1 MQHQLSE
8 EQRVLLLLPT
18 RTYRATDFLAAALKL
33 NVEVV
38 IASEEA
44 ATTADLSPRHTLVL
58 DFSTPS
64 QATQT
69 IVEFADNYPIAA
81 IIGVDDDTTLL
92 ATTASEALGIPH
104 NPVDS
109 AKATRNKYLLRHT
122 LATNG
127 VSGPAYQRF
136 SIEDNPAEIAAQI
149 GTDTYVS
156 FPCIIKPLSLSASR
170 GVIRADTPAEFI
182 EAFQRTAKLLRTLQ
196 ASTIPSVSHQ
206 NTSLQRSGRRL
217 ERKTPQESN
226 LRSLSA
232 RKIKKPAQ
240 YLLVEDYIPGIEVAL
255 EGILLDGELKTL
267 ALFDKPDP
275 LEGPFFEETL
285 YVTPSRLSME
295 VQEALHQAT
304 AEAAHALGLK
314 HGPTHAELRYN
325 DKGAHLIEIAARTIG
340 GLCARTLRF
349 GTGMSLE
356 ELVIRHAIGQQVEEL
371 HREQQAAGVMMIPVP
386 KAGILGEVRGKTA
399 AHCVDGIVEVNITIP
414 IGGEVVP
421 LPEGARYL
429 GFIFARAETP
439 ETVEAALREAHRQL
453 KFVILA

>member
-1 MQHQLSE
+1 MSRFNSLKE
-8 EQRVLLLLPT
+8 PRVLLLLPT
-18 RTYRATDFLAAALKL
+18 RTYRATDFLEAALKL

-38 IASEEA
+38 VASEET
-44 ATTADLSPRHTLVL
+44 ATTANLSPRHSLVL
-58 DFSTPS
+58 DFSAPAA
-64 QATQT
+64 ATQT
-69 IVEFADNYPIAA
+69 IVEFAETHPITA
-81 IIGVDDDTTLL
+81 IVGVDDDTTLL
-92 ATTASEALGIPH
+92 ATTASEALGLPH

-109 AKATRNKYLLRHT
+109 AKATRNKYLLRQT

-127 VSGPAYQRF
+127 VSVPAYQRF
-136 SIEDNPAEIAAQI
+136 SIEDDPDEIAAKL
-149 GTDTYVS
+149 GTDTQVD
-156 FPCIIKPLSLSASR
+156 FPCILKPLSLSASR
-170 GVIRADTPAEFI
+170 GVIKADAPAEFI

-196 ASTIPSVSHQ
+196 ESTEPP
-206 NTSLQRSGRRL
+206 
-217 ERKTPQESN
+217 TP
-226 LRSLSA
+226 
-232 RKIKKPAQ
+232 
-240 YLLVEDYIPGIEVAL
+240 YLLVENYIPGIEVAL
-255 EGILLDGELKTL
+255 EGILLDGELKIL

-285 YVTPSRLSME
+285 YVTPSRLSVE
-295 VQEALHQAT
+295 VQEALHRAT
-304 AEAAHALGLK
+304 AEAADALGLR
-314 HGPTHAELRYN
+314 HGPIHAELRYN

-356 ELVIRHAIGQQVEEL
+356 ELVIRHAIGLQVEEL
-371 HREQQAAGVMMIPVP
+371 QREKRAAGVMMIPVP

-439 ETVEAALREAHRQL
+439 EAVESALREAHRQL
-453 KFVILA
+453 EFVIFA

>member
-1 MQHQLSE
+1 MTDKL
-8 EQRVLLLLPT
+8 RVLLLLPT
-18 RTYRATDFLAAALKL
+18 RTYRATDFLEAALKL

-38 IASEEA
+38 VASEEA

-58 DFSTPS
+58 DFSAPAA
-64 QATQT
+64 ATQT
-69 IVEFADNYPIAA
+69 IVEFAETYPITA
-81 IIGVDDDTTLL
+81 IVGVDDDTTLL
-92 ATTASEALGIPH
+92 ATTASEALGLPH

-109 AKATRNKYLLRHT
+109 AKATRNKYLLRQT

-127 VSGPAYQRF
+127 VSVPAYQRF
-136 SIEDNPAEIAAQI
+136 SIEDDPAEISAKL
-149 GTDTYVS
+149 GTDTQIV

-170 GVIRADTPAEFI
+170 GVIKADTPAEFI
-182 EAFQRTAKLLRTLQ
+182 EAFQRTSKLLQTLQ
-196 ASTIPSVSHQ
+196 GSTDPP
-206 NTSLQRSGRRL
+206 
-217 ERKTPQESN
+217 TP
-226 LRSLSA
+226 
-232 RKIKKPAQ
+232 

-285 YVTPSRLSME
+285 YVTPSRLSVE
-295 VQEALHQAT
+295 VQGALHRAT
-304 AEAAHALGLK
+304 AEAADALGLR
-314 HGPTHAELRYN
+314 HGPIHAELRHN

-356 ELVIRHAIGQQVEEL
+356 ELVIRHAIGQPVEAL
-371 HREQQAAGVMMIPVP
+371 QREKRAAGVMMIPVP

-439 ETVEAALREAHRQL
+439 EAVESALREAHRQL
-453 KFVILA
+453 EFVILA

>member
-8 EQRVLLLLPT
+8 EPRVLLLLPT
-18 RTYRATDFLAAALKL
+18 RTYRATDFLEAALKL

-38 IASEEA
+38 VASEEA

-58 DFSTPS
+58 DFSAPTA
-64 QATQT
+64 ATQI
-69 IVEFADNYPIAA
+69 IVEFAETYPIAA
-81 IIGVDDDTTLL
+81 IVGVDDDTTLL
-92 ATTASEALGIPH
+92 ATAASEALGLPH

-127 VSGPAYQRF
+127 VSVPAYQRV
-136 SIEDNPAEIAAQI
+136 SIQDDAAEIAAKL
-149 GTDTYVS
+149 GTDTHVS

-170 GVIRADTPAEFI
+170 GVIRADTPAEFV
-182 EAFQRTAKLLRTLQ
+182 EAFQRTTKLLHAL
-196 ASTIPSVSHQ
+196 
-206 NTSLQRSGRRL
+206 
-217 ERKTPQESN
+217 QESTDP
-226 LRSLSA
+226 
-232 RKIKKPAQ
+232 PAQ

-255 EGILLDGELKTL
+255 EGMLLDGELKTL

-295 VQEALHQAT
+295 VQAALHRAT
-304 AEAAHALGLK
+304 AEAADALGLR
-314 HGPTHAELRYN
+314 HGPIHAELRYN
-325 DKGAHLIEIAARTIG
+325 DTGAHLIEIAARTIG

-371 HREQQAAGVMMIPVP
+371 QREQQAAGVMMIPVP

-399 AHCVDGIVEVNITIP
+399 AYCVDGIVEVNITIP

-439 ETVEAALREAHRQL
+439 EAVESALREAHRQL
-453 KFVILA
+453 EFVILA

>member
-1 MQHQLSE
+1 MQQQPVE
-8 EQRVLLLLPT
+8 KQCVLLLLPT
-18 RTYRATDFLAAALKL
+18 RTYRATDFLEAALKL
-33 NVEVV
+33 GVEVV
-38 IASEEA
+38 VASEET

-58 DFSTPS
+58 DFGAPVA
-64 QATQT
+64 ATQA
-69 IVEFADNYPIAA
+69 IAEFAKTYPIAA

-92 ATTASEALGIPH
+92 ATTASEALGLPH
-104 NPVDS
+104 NPVAS
-109 AKATRNKYLLRHT
+109 AKATRDKYLLRHT
-122 LATNG
+122 LETNG
-127 VSGPAYQRF
+127 VSVPAYQRF
-136 SIEDNPAEIAAQI
+136 SIHDDPTEIVGVGLPNPDN
-149 GTDTYVS
+149 TTTRVS

-170 GVIRADTPAEFI
+170 GVIRANTPTEFV
-182 EAFQRTAKLLRTLQ
+182 EAFQRTAKLLHTLQ
-196 ASTIPSVSHQ
+196 EDIEHQ
-206 NTSLQRSGRRL
+206 HRS
-217 ERKTPQESN
+217 
-226 LRSLSA
+226 
-232 RKIKKPAQ
+232 Q

-285 YVTPSRLSME
+285 YITPSCLSVD
-295 VQEALHQAT
+295 VQEALHCAT
-304 AEAAHALGLK
+304 AEAADALGLR
-314 HGPTHAELRYN
+314 HGPIHAELRYN

-356 ELVIRHAIGQQVEEL
+356 ELVIRHAIGEGVETL
-371 HREQQAAGVMMIPVP
+371 QREHQAAGVMMIPVP

-399 AHCVDGIVEVNITIP
+399 AHRIDGIVEVNITIP

-439 ETVEAALREAHRQL
+439 EAVEEALREAHRRL
-453 KFVILA
+453 EFTILP

>member
-1 MQHQLSE
+1 MTNKP
-8 EQRVLLLLPT
+8 RVLLLLPT
-18 RTYRATDFLAAALKL
+18 RTYRATDFLEAALKL
-33 NVEVV
+33 NVEVIV
-38 IASEEA
+38 ASEEV

-58 DFSTPS
+58 DFSAPTA
-64 QATQT
+64 ATQT
-69 IVEFADNYPIAA
+69 IVEFAETYPIAA
-81 IIGVDDDTTLL
+81 IVGVDDDTTLL
-92 ATTASEALGIPH
+92 ATIASEALRLPH
-104 NPVDS
+104 NPIDA

-127 VSGPAYQRF
+127 VSVPAYQRF
-136 SIEDNPAEIAAQI
+136 SIEDDPAEIVGVGSPNPYST
-149 GTDTYVS
+149 GTQVD
-156 FPCIIKPLSLSASR
+156 FPCVIKPLSLSASR
-170 GVIRADTPAEFI
+170 GVIRANTPTEFI

-196 ASTIPSVSHQ
+196 ASEDP
-206 NTSLQRSGRRL
+206 
-217 ERKTPQESN
+217 
-226 LRSLSA
+226 
-232 RKIKKPAQ
+232 PAQ
-240 YLLVEDYIPGIEVAL
+240 YLLVEDYIPGIEVAV

-295 VQEALHQAT
+295 VQEALHRAT
-304 AEAAHALGLK
+304 AEAAHALGLR
-314 HGPTHAELRYN
+314 HGPIHAELRYN

-371 HREQQAAGVMMIPVP
+371 QREQQAAGVMMMPVP

-399 AHCVDGIVEVNITIP
+399 AYRVDGIVEVNITIP

-439 ETVEAALREAHRQL
+439 EAVEAALREAHQRL
-453 KFVILA
+453 EFVILA

>member
-1 MQHQLSE
+1 MQHQSLE
-8 EQRVLLLLPT
+8 KTRVLLLLPT
-18 RTYRATDFLAAALKL
+18 RTYRATDFLEAALKL

-38 IASEEA
+38 VASEEA

-58 DFSTPS
+58 DFSAPTA
-64 QATQT
+64 ATQA
-69 IVEFADNYPIAA
+69 IVEFAETYPIAA
-81 IIGVDDDTTLL
+81 IVGVDDDTTLL
-92 ATTASEALGIPH
+92 ATIASEALGLPH
-104 NPVDS
+104 NPIDS
-109 AKATRNKYLLRHT
+109 AKATRNKYRLRHT

-127 VSGPAYQRF
+127 VSVPAYQRF
-136 SIEDNPAEIAAQI
+136 SIQDDAAEIV
-149 GTDTYVS
+149 GVGSPNPYRTDSQVV
-156 FPCIIKPLSLSASR
+156 FPCVIKPLSLSASR

-182 EAFQRTAKLLRTLQ
+182 EAFQRTTKLLHTLQ
-196 ASTIPSVSHQ
+196 
-206 NTSLQRSGRRL
+206 
-217 ERKTPQESN
+217 ESDDP
-226 LRSLSA
+226 
-232 RKIKKPAQ
+232 PAQ

-285 YVTPSRLSME
+285 YVTPSRLSMDI
-295 VQEALHQAT
+295 QEALHRAT
-304 AEAAHALGLK
+304 AEAADALGLR
-314 HGPTHAELRYN
+314 HGPIHAELRYN

-356 ELVIRHAIGQQVEEL
+356 ELVIRHAIGQPVEAL
-371 HREQQAAGVMMIPVP
+371 QREQHAAGVMMIPVP

-414 IGGEVVP
+414 VGGEVVP

-429 GFIFARAETP
+429 GFIFARADTP
-439 ETVEAALREAHRQL
+439 EVVEAALREAHRRL
-453 KFVILA
+453 EFVILP

>member
-1 MQHQLSE
+1 MTHK
-8 EQRVLLLLPT
+8 QRVLLLLPT
-18 RTYRATDFLAAALKL
+18 RTYRATDFLEAALKL

-38 IASEEA
+38 VASEEM
-44 ATTADLSPRHTLVL
+44 ATTADVSPRQTLVL

-64 QATQT
+64 AATQT
-69 IVEFADNYPIAA
+69 IVEFAETYPIAA
-81 IIGVDDDTTLL
+81 IVGVDDDTTLL
-92 ATTASEALGIPH
+92 ATTASEALGLPH

-127 VSGPAYQRF
+127 VSVPAYQRF
-136 SIEDNPAEIAAQI
+136 SIEDNPAEIV
-149 GTDTYVS
+149 GVGLPNPYSPDTYVR

-170 GVIRADTPAEFI
+170 GVIRANTPAEFI
-182 EAFQRTAKLLRTLQ
+182 EAFQRTAKLIRTLQ
-196 ASTIPSVSHQ
+196 KSEEP
-206 NTSLQRSGRRL
+206 
-217 ERKTPQESN
+217 
-226 LRSLSA
+226 
-232 RKIKKPAQ
+232 PAQ

-255 EGILLDGELKTL
+255 EGILLAGELKTL

-295 VQEALHQAT
+295 VQEALHRAT
-304 AEAAHALGLK
+304 AEAAHALGLR
-314 HGPTHAELRYN
+314 HGPIHAELRYN
-325 DKGAHLIEIAARTIG
+325 DTGAHLIEIAARTIG

-371 HREQQAAGVMMIPVP
+371 QREQQAAGVMMIPVP

-399 AHCVDGIVEVNITIP
+399 AHCVEGIVEVNITIP

-429 GFIFARAETP
+429 SFIFARAETP
-439 ETVEAALREAHRQL
+439 EAVETALREAHRRL
-453 KFVILA
+453 AFIILA

>member
-1 MQHQLSE
+1 MTHK
-8 EQRVLLLLPT
+8 QRVLLLLPT
-18 RTYRATDFLAAALKL
+18 RTYRATDFLEAALKL

-38 IASEEA
+38 VASEET
-44 ATTADLSPRHTLVL
+44 ATTADVSPRQTLVL
-58 DFSTPS
+58 DFSAPS
-64 QATQT
+64 AATQT
-69 IVEFADNYPIAA
+69 IVEFAETYPIAA
-81 IIGVDDDTTLL
+81 IVGVDDDTTLL
-92 ATTASEALGIPH
+92 ATTASEALGLPH

-127 VSGPAYQRF
+127 VSVPAYQRF
-136 SIEDNPAEIAAQI
+136 SIEDNPAEIVGI
-149 GTDTYVS
+149 GLPNPYSPDTYVR

-182 EAFQRTAKLLRTLQ
+182 EAFQWTAKLLRTLQ
-196 ASTIPSVSHQ
+196 KSEDP
-206 NTSLQRSGRRL
+206 
-217 ERKTPQESN
+217 
-226 LRSLSA
+226 
-232 RKIKKPAQ
+232 PAQ

-255 EGILLDGELKTL
+255 EGILLAGELKTL

-285 YVTPSRLSME
+285 YVTPSRLSIE
-295 VQEALHQAT
+295 VQAALHRAT
-304 AEAAHALGLK
+304 AEAAHALGLR
-314 HGPTHAELRYN
+314 HGPIHAELRYN
-325 DKGAHLIEIAARTIG
+325 DTGAHLIEIAARTIG

-371 HREQQAAGVMMIPVP
+371 QREQQAAGVMMIPVP

-399 AHCVDGIVEVNITIP
+399 AHCVEGIVEVNITIP

-439 ETVEAALREAHRQL
+439 EAVETALREAHRRL
-453 KFVILA
+453 AFIILA

>member
-8 EQRVLLLLPT
+8 EPRVLLLLPT
-18 RTYRATDFLAAALKL
+18 RTYRATDFLEAALKL

-38 IASEEA
+38 VASEEA

-58 DFSTPS
+58 DFSAPTV
-64 QATQT
+64 ATQI
-69 IVEFADNYPIAA
+69 IVEFAETYPIAA
-81 IIGVDDDTTLL
+81 IVGVDDDTTLL
-92 ATTASEALGIPH
+92 ATAASEALGLPH

-127 VSGPAYQRF
+127 VSVPAYQRV
-136 SIEDNPAEIAAQI
+136 SIHDDAAEIAAKL
-149 GTDTYVS
+149 GTDTHVS

-170 GVIRADTPAEFI
+170 GVIRADTPAEFV
-182 EAFQRTAKLLRTLQ
+182 EAFQRTTKLLHAL
-196 ASTIPSVSHQ
+196 
-206 NTSLQRSGRRL
+206 
-217 ERKTPQESN
+217 QESTDP
-226 LRSLSA
+226 
-232 RKIKKPAQ
+232 PAQ

-255 EGILLDGELKTL
+255 EGMLLDGELKTL

-295 VQEALHQAT
+295 IQVALHRAT
-304 AEAAHALGLK
+304 VEAADALGLR
-314 HGPTHAELRYN
+314 HGPIHAELRYN
-325 DKGAHLIEIAARTIG
+325 DTGAHLIEVAARTIG

-371 HREQQAAGVMMIPVP
+371 QREQQAAGVMMIPVP

-399 AHCVDGIVEVNITIP
+399 AYCVDGIVEVNITIP

-439 ETVEAALREAHRQL
+439 EAVESALREAHRQL
-453 KFVILA
+453 EFVILA

>member
-1 MQHQLSE
+1 MTNKK
-8 EQRVLLLLPT
+8 RVLLLLPT
-18 RTYRATDFLAAALKL
+18 RTYRATDFLEAALKL

-38 IASEEA
+38 VASEET

-58 DFSTPS
+58 DFSAPTA
-64 QATQT
+64 ATQT
-69 IVEFADNYPIAA
+69 IVAFAETYPIAA
-81 IIGVDDDTTLL
+81 IVGVDDDTTLL
-92 ATTASEALGIPH
+92 ATAASEALGLPH
-104 NPVDS
+104 NPVAS
-109 AKATRNKYLLRHT
+109 AKATRNKYLLRHA

-127 VSGPAYQRF
+127 VSTPAYQRF
-136 SIEDNPAEIAAQI
+136 SIEDNPAEIIGVGLPNPYRPDTQI
-149 GTDTYVS
+149 D
-156 FPCIIKPLSLSASR
+156 FPCVIKPLSLSASR
-170 GVIRADTPAEFI
+170 GVIRADTPTEFI
-182 EAFQRTAKLLRTLQ
+182 EAFQRTTKLLRTLQ
-196 ASTIPSVSHQ
+196 KSDDP
-206 NTSLQRSGRRL
+206 
-217 ERKTPQESN
+217 P
-226 LRSLSA
+226 
-232 RKIKKPAQ
+232 PQ

-285 YVTPSRLSME
+285 YVTPSRLSVD
-295 VQEALHQAT
+295 VQETLHRAT
-304 AEAAHALGLK
+304 AEAADALGLR
-314 HGPTHAELRYN
+314 HGPIHAELRYN

-356 ELVIRHAIGQQVEEL
+356 ELVLRHAIGQQVEAL
-371 HREQQAAGVMMIPVP
+371 QREKQAAGVMMIPVP

-439 ETVEAALREAHRQL
+439 EAVEAALREAHRQL
-453 KFVILA
+453 EFVILA

>member
-1 MQHQLSE
+1 MMTNKK
-8 EQRVLLLLPT
+8 RVLLLLPT
-18 RTYRATDFLAAALKL
+18 RTYRATDFLEAALKL

-38 IASEEA
+38 VASEEA

-58 DFSTPS
+58 DFSAPTA
-64 QATQT
+64 ATQT
-69 IVEFADNYPIAA
+69 IVAFAETYPIAA
-81 IIGVDDDTTLL
+81 IVGVDDDTTLL
-92 ATTASEALGIPH
+92 ATTTSEALGLPH
-104 NPVDS
+104 NPVNS

-127 VSGPAYQRF
+127 VSVPAYQRF
-136 SIEDNPAEIAAQI
+136 SIEDNPAEIVGVELPNPDKPDTQI
-149 GTDTYVS
+149 D

-182 EAFQRTAKLLRTLQ
+182 EAFQRTTKLLRTLQ
-196 ASTIPSVSHQ
+196 ESADPP
-206 NTSLQRSGRRL
+206 
-217 ERKTPQESN
+217 PQH
-226 LRSLSA
+226 
-232 RKIKKPAQ
+232 
-240 YLLVEDYIPGIEVAL
+240 LLVEDYIPGIEVAL

-285 YVTPSRLSME
+285 YVTPSRLSVD
-295 VQEALHQAT
+295 VQETLHRAT
-304 AEAAHALGLK
+304 AEAADALGLR
-314 HGPTHAELRYN
+314 HGPIHAELRYN

-356 ELVIRHAIGQQVEEL
+356 ELVLRHAMGQQVEEL
-371 HREQQAAGVMMIPVP
+371 QREKQAAGVMMIPVP
-386 KAGILGEVRGKTA
+386 KAGILGEVHGKTA

-439 ETVEAALREAHRQL
+439 EAVEAALREAHRQL
-453 KFVILA
+453 EFVILA

>member
-8 EQRVLLLLPT
+8 EPRVLLLLPT
-18 RTYRATDFLAAALKL
+18 RTYRATDFLEAALKL

-38 IASEEA
+38 VASEEA

-58 DFSTPS
+58 DFSAPTV
-64 QATQT
+64 ATQI
-69 IVEFADNYPIAA
+69 IVEFAETYPIAA
-81 IIGVDDDTTLL
+81 IVGVDDDTTLL
-92 ATTASEALGIPH
+92 ATAALEALGLPH

-127 VSGPAYQRF
+127 VSVPAYQRV
-136 SIEDNPAEIAAQI
+136 SIHDDAAEIAAKL
-149 GTDTYVS
+149 GTDTHVS

-170 GVIRADTPAEFI
+170 GVIRADTPAEFV
-182 EAFQRTAKLLRTLQ
+182 EAFQRTTKLLHAL
-196 ASTIPSVSHQ
+196 
-206 NTSLQRSGRRL
+206 
-217 ERKTPQESN
+217 QESTDP
-226 LRSLSA
+226 
-232 RKIKKPAQ
+232 PAQ

-255 EGILLDGELKTL
+255 EGMLLDGELKTL

-295 VQEALHQAT
+295 IQAALHRAT
-304 AEAAHALGLK
+304 VEAADALGLI
-314 HGPTHAELRYN
+314 HGPIHAELRYN
-325 DKGAHLIEIAARTIG
+325 DTGAHLIEIAARTIG

-371 HREQQAAGVMMIPVP
+371 QREQQAAGVMMIPVP

-399 AHCVDGIVEVNITIP
+399 AYCVDGIVEVNITIP

-439 ETVEAALREAHRQL
+439 EAVESALREAHRQL
-453 KFVILA
+453 EFVILA